1 MITRHFAQH
10 RCSESALSSVQPLEN
25 LVVLDCAAPSYHT
38 LIVGLFPDAEIALLD
53 PSRDGARQI
62 ADILTYYQQ
71 VKNLYMVANGEPAT
85 LQLGSSCLRTSNLSH
100 YAQSLQAWSN
110 ALSAD
115 AQILVYG
122 SNVGEGEQGS
132 NFVQRLSELTGA
144 RITAFTEMM
153 FTEINGVALV

>member
-1 MITRHFAQH
+1 
-10 RCSESALSSVQPLEN
+10 
-25 LVVLDCAAPSYHT
+25 
-38 LIVGLFPDAEIALLD
+38 VGLFPDAEIALLD

-71 VKNLYMVANGEPAT
+71 VKNLHIVANGEPAT
-85 LQLGSSCLRTSNLSH
+85 LQLGSSCLRTGNLSH
-100 YAQSLQAWSN
+100 YASALQMWSN
-110 ALSAD
+110 SLDAD

-144 RITAFTEMM
+144 RITT
-153 FTEINGVALV
+153 FTEIAGGVTLIQS